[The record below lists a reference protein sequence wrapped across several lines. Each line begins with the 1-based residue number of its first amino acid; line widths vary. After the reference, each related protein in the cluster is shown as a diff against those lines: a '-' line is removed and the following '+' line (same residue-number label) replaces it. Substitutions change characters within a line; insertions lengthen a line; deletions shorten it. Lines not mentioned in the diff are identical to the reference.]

1 MKTINVDVI
10 LLAIVG
16 ALFIDLSFDTYQTNW
31 LGLIVGG
38 LLMVPGLCMAVR
50 SLW

>member
-1 MKTINVDVI
+1 MKTIGIDVI

-16 ALFIDLSFDTYQTNW
+16 AVFINLSFDTYQTNW

-38 LLMVPGLCMAVR
+38 LLMLPGVCMAVR